1 MWRSVHPDDHDRRC
15 TGPNLGVEDDP
26 FTREGPRDLLDDHQF
41 NVRVAATGSEGLE
54 AIAKLVPELICL
66 DVMMLSWQLALEKFS
81 C

>member
-1 MWRSVHPDDHDRRC
+1 
-15 TGPNLGVEDDP
+15 
-26 FTREGPRDLLDDHQF
+26 LLDDHQF